1 MLLSASLDVSSDDK
15 LHNDVSKML
24 QNLKEKGKNKV
35 MWWYQK
41 SIFLK
46 LEEQF
51 QA

>member
-1 MLLSASLDVSSDDK
+1 MLLSASLDVSPDDK

-41 SIFLK
+41 LIFLK